1 MGEKKKILQLPV
13 VLPEI
18 NNGNTAMLISF
29 VEKELNITEL
39 HGKTKR
45 CFSHP
50 IQVSYLFFLPTGNH

>member
-29 VEKELNITEL
+29 VEKELNIT
-39 HGKTKR
+39 
-45 CFSHP
+45 
-50 IQVSYLFFLPTGNH
+50 